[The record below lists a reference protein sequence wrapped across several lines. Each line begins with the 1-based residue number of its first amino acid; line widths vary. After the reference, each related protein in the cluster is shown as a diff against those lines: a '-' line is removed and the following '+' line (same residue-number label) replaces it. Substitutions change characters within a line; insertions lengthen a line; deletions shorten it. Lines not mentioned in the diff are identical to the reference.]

1 MNKILRLTILI
12 IFFLL
17 CSHINAGD
25 QTEQILMVGIFHGDE
40 VSAVD
45 GEEWDVLYSRDG
57 SFFLEKAQ
65 IKIELVE
72 DVIIDNK
79 GEKTG
84 KKVSVDIEGE
94 PVLLLK
100 NISNITPGEVST
112 SINSKIYFFENDS
125 IKAETAYDDYLIG
138 MNIIDSKADLF
149 ISDGTVN
156 QTLKEFTAYLTGDS
170 YYMFGDEAM
179 PSLIWAG
186 DLDGD
191 NKLDLLLDMTDHYNV
206 SEVSLFLSS
215 HASKGKL
222 AKKVAVFRTAG
233 C

>member
-12 IFFLL
+12 IFSLL
-17 CSHINAGD
+17 CYHINAGD
-25 QTEQILMVGIFHGDE
+25 QTEQILMVGVFHGDE

-65 IKIELVE
+65 IKIELVK

-79 GEKTG
+79 DEKTG
-84 KKVSVDIEGE
+84 KKVSVDIDGE
-94 PVLLLK
+94 PVFLLK
-100 NISNITPGEVST
+100 NISNLSTGEVSA
-112 SINSKIYFFENDS
+112 SIESKIYFFENDS
-125 IKAETAYDDYLIG
+125 IKTETEYDEYLIG

-206 SEVSLFLSS
+206 SEVTLFLSS
-215 HASKGKL
+215 HASNGEL
-222 AKKVAVFRTAG
+222 VKKVAVFKTAG